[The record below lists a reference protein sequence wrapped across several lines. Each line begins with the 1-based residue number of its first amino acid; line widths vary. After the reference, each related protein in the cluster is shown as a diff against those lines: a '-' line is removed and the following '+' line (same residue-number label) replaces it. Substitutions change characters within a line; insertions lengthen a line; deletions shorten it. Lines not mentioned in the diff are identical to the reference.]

1 MYLPPPTHTFTIPSV
16 YDGIQLDCRL
26 HVPRELSEPED
37 TRRGL
42 ICGAIVAHPYATLG
56 GCYDDPVVNFVGCE
70 LLEAGYVVGTFNF
83 RGAGESEG
91 STSWTA
97 RPELADYVSFYGFML
112 WYLQLLRTR
121 LGSSDLGSEGGP
133 ANVRLIL
140 AGYSYGSMIA
150 SHLPALDVV
159 ADLFTNS
166 ADGSAACRIRQEA
179 ERISA
184 LSSDVQ
190 ETQGR
195 PPVSWEAL
203 NSKCISSAKI
213 CYLLISPLLPPI
225 NMFLTLFSKLSLNV
239 GTHTAAQGRH
249 IPCPKPT
256 DQLGAHPTLAIYGS
270 HDTFTSAPKLRQWS
284 QELAQTPGSQF
295 QSAEIGGAGHFWR
308 EPGAES
314 EARASIKEW
323 LRQIP

>member
-1 MYLPPPTHTFTIPSV
+1 MYLPPPTYTFTIPSV
-16 YDGIQLDCRL
+16 HDGIQLDCRL
-26 HVPRELSEPED
+26 HVPRQLSEPEG
-37 TRRGL
+37 TRRGP
-42 ICGAIVAHPYATLG
+42 ICGAIVAHPYASLG
-56 GCYDDPVVNFVGCE
+56 GCYDDPVVNFVGSE

-121 LGSSDLGSEGGP
+121 LSSSNPRPEDGP

-159 ADLFTNS
+159 ADLFENS
-166 ADGSAACRIRQEA
+166 VAESATYRIRREA
-179 ERISA
+179 ERIFA
-184 LSSDVQ
+184 LSSDTQ
-190 ETQGR
+190 ETQSRSLTSEGAF
-195 PPVSWEAL
+195 S
-203 NSKCISSAKI
+203 ISSARI
-213 CYLLISPLLPPI
+213 CYLLVSPLLPPI

-239 GTHTAAQGRH
+239 GAHTAAQGRN
-249 IPCPKPT
+249 IPCPNLT
-256 DQLGAHPTLAIYGS
+256 DQLRAHPTLAMYGS
-270 HDTFTSAPKLRQWS
+270 HDAFTSAQKLRQWS
-284 QELAQTPGSQF
+284 QELGLKPGSQF
-295 QSAEIGGAGHFWR
+295 QSAEIDGAGHFWR
-308 EPGAES
+308 ERGAES
-314 EARASIKEW
+314 EARATLREW

>member
-1 MYLPPPTHTFTIPSV
+1 M
-16 YDGIQLDCRL
+16 
-26 HVPRELSEPED
+26 
-37 TRRGL
+37 
-42 ICGAIVAHPYATLG
+42 
-56 GCYDDPVVNFVGCE
+56 
-70 LLEAGYVVGTFNF
+70 
-83 RGAGESEG
+83 
-91 STSWTA
+91 
-97 RPELADYVSFYGFML
+97 
-112 WYLQLLRTR
+112 
-121 LGSSDLGSEGGP
+121 GSEGGP

-166 ADGSAACRIRQEA
+166 ADGSAACRIRREA

-195 PPVSWEAL
+195 PPISWEAL
-203 NSKCISSAKI
+203 NPKCISSAKI

-225 NMFLTLFSKLSLNV
+225 NMFLTLFLKLSLNV
-239 GTHTAAQGRH
+239 GTHTATQGRH

-308 EPGAES
+308 EHGAES